1 MADEVAN
8 PFGGMI
14 RSLPIG
20 SMFAAPLMAA
30 IDCHTAACARVA
42 DFIDRV
48 GFNPADKTVRMVRFA
63 YKETLFDAQGKP
75 NVVDRVADVPFLAM
89 IPLPSLGVKAVAVDF
104 DLQVDT
110 SDTQTSSN
118 EVGASLSGSVGI
130 AWFKVEFKGSV
141 THKSEQTRKTDTR
154 AKYTVHLEV
163 DRQDPPEA
171 LMRVIE
177 AITQAVTRPIP
188 KAEAPALP
196 PVPSPQG

>member
-8 PFGGMI
+8 PFSSI
-14 RSLPIG
+14 FQSLPIG
-20 SMFAAPLMAA
+20 TMFAAPLMAA
-30 IDCHTAACARVA
+30 IDCHTAACAKVA

-48 GFNPADKTVRMVRFA
+48 GFNLADKTVRMVRFA
-63 YKETLFDAQGKP
+63 YQETVFDAQGKP
-75 NVVDRVADVPFLAM
+75 VVVDRIADVPFLAM
-89 IPLPSLGVKAVAVDF
+89 IPLPSLGVKAVNVDF

-110 SDTQTSSN
+110 SDTQMSSN
-118 EVGASLSGSVGI
+118 EVGASLAGSIGI

-188 KAEAPALP
+188 KTQAPALP
-196 PVPSPQG
+196 PAATPQS

>member
-1 MADEVAN
+1 MPDPVAN
-8 PFGGMI
+8 PFGGIMQ
-14 RSLPIG
+14 SLPIG
-20 SMFAAPLMAA
+20 TMFAAPLMAA
-30 IDCHTAACARVA
+30 IDCHTAACVKVA

-63 YKETLFDAQGKP
+63 YKETVFDAQGSP

-89 IPLPSLGVKAVAVDF
+89 VPLPSLGVKTVGVDF

-110 SDTQTSSN
+110 SDTQSSST
-118 EVGASLSGSVGI
+118 EASASLSGSVGF
-130 AWFKVEFKGSV
+130 AWWKVEFKGSV

-171 LMRVIE
+171 LMRVID

-188 KAEAPALP
+188 KDKAPALP
-196 PVPSPQG
+196 EAATK